1 MSLSVYSQF
10 LSLTD
15 PLVFRPSFR
24 KWERDIIIPEHSKF
38 VIKGIAHVRNTC
50 NNTSAVFMLEGNFDI
65 PEELSIKESLVRCGN
80 GSSPKIHV
88 VVQNASAH
96 DVILPKNV
104 NMGMLQNVKGVFGI
118 PDKDTYT
125 QDISKDDNNEQ
136 LWDPPI
142 EIVQIK
148 CFIHIVTGDETN
160 YLYLGTSVLHGLII
174 DTSLNKVA
182 KCYLLSIEI
191 LYFNVRIDR
200 IDKSTKLNY
209 LLNNHFNDKY

>member
-1 MSLSVYSQF
+1 MEDNVLIVGYAEVPNISKPDEQIGLETKTNK
-10 LSLTD
+10 TD
-15 PLVFRPSFR
+15 RIR
-24 KWERDIIIPEHSKF
+24 MNAKCINGERDIIIPEHSKF

-65 PEELSIKESLVRCGN
+65 PEELRIKESLVRCGN

-136 LWDPPI
+136 LWDPLI

-160 YLYLGTSVLHGLII
+160 YLYLGWLDIYVGGGAITIR
-174 DTSLNKVA
+174 NK
-182 KCYLLSIEI
+182 EI
-191 LYFNVRIDR
+191 
-200 IDKSTKLNY
+200 S
-209 LLNNHFNDKY
+209 